1 MTILTNLVKKSFFDK
16 INDMIRVKSFTGYNG
31 DNLEGK
37 INSWL
42 EKEKDIEIVEVSQ
55 SQDQDGDMVV
65 LVFYKKVN
73 N

>member
-1 MTILTNLVKKSFFDK
+1 
-16 INDMIRVKSFTGYNG
+16 MIHVKSFTGYSA

-37 INSWL
+37 INNWL

-55 SQDQDGDMVV
+55 SQNVDGDIV
-65 LVFYKKVN
+65 LFVFYKNKKN